1 MTVSTNSIRYSN
13 MDDVSVI
20 ELLEV
25 ANITGIP
32 IENLEENE
40 VVIFEDIDA
49 LKLWIYSDADYTEL
63 RQLINSGLESN
74 KPMIDLIKGVYDIGA
89 LENGFY
95 FKYYG

>member
-32 IENLEENE
+32 IEKLEENE

-63 RQLINSGLESN
+63 RQLINNGLESN
-74 KPMIDLIKGVYDIGA
+74 KSMIDLIKGVYDIGA

>member
-63 RQLINSGLESN
+63 RQLINNGLESN
-74 KPMIDLIKGVYDIGA
+74 KSMIDLIKGVYDIGA